1 MSSRRFISDSADS
14 FSSLNSSDEA
24 ALSNLSYESLDTAAD
39 VPTDTD
45 PALHLTYTMKDG
57 STHTMDL
64 VKKDDTTYWAF
75 IDGTF
80 THAVVRQRALSGEDK
95 VLVAYTAMEKLLDAA
110 AA

>member
-1 MSSRRFISDSADS
+1 
-14 FSSLNSSDEA
+14 
-24 ALSNLSYESLDTAAD
+24 
-39 VPTDTD
+39 
-45 PALHLTYTMKDG
+45 MKDG

-95 VLVAYTAMEKLLDAA
+95 VLVAYTAGKAA
-110 AA
+110 GRCRNINDRTNPERGHRL